1 MLRLIASLALLAL
14 AACTPPATRPPAE
27 AAPLFALA
35 PSALPGGLAEQQRLS
50 FEHGDRRETV
60 DAMVQADAD
69 AVRLVIHAQGQVA
82 LRLDWDGEQLTQK
95 RMPWVPESLDGARVL
110 SDLQLVFWPAE
121 ALRTQLPAGWTLDE
135 EGARKVF
142 RLIEALEEPYHLD
155 AHHIVIGA
163 SIGIALASD
172 CDGVADDLVK
182 NADLAL
188 YRAKSDGRGSY
199 QFYAP
204 EMDDRLQR
212 RRMLELD
219 LRAADFDKEF
229 ELVFQPIVNLQS
241 KQVAVVEALLRWPG

>member
-35 PSALPGGLAEQQRLS
+35 PSALPGGLAEQQRLA

-135 EGARKVF
+135 DGARRTLRDANGPVAWVDREDADTRVLHQA
-142 RLIEALEEPYHLD
+142 RLR
-155 AHHIVIGA
+155 
-163 SIGIALASD
+163 
-172 CDGVADDLVK
+172 
-182 NADLAL
+182 
-188 YRAKSDGRGSY
+188 YR
-199 QFYAP
+199 
-204 EMDDRLQR
+204 
-212 RRMLELD
+212 
-219 LRAADFDKEF
+219 LRIDS
-229 ELVFQPIVNLQS
+229 VPVS
-241 KQVAVVEALLRWPG
+241 P